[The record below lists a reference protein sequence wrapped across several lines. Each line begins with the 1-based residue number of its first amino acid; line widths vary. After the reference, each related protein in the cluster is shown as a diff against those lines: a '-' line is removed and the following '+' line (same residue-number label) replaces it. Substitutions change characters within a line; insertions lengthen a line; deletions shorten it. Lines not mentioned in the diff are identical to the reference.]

1 MADQTFLTDLFDL
14 LSPRGISKLAG
25 KDAGDANQSLSDKL
39 RIKLIDKTTRMAVI
53 KKFLVAEANTKP
65 KEGTAGEP
73 NKSLDDIKKDFHCV
87 TKSEGIFDMIG
98 DGAYWRKGTK
108 ISSQSALKF
117 DDADWL
123 IAKDNNLRSKKCE
136 IGIVV
141 SKDPYLSPAVAKT
154 EDVEMFL
161 NYTPPLVANQLVP
174 YLEIEMI
181 GQKKITLSLKASD
194 NDTPDDRRVELG
206 KQGLYYLS
214 TPSLL
219 RFLVGSVDRSEA
231 TAADQ
236 AISRFGDITLTQQGD
251 QFTGASIEAKSG
263 MELFLSPQSLSN
275 ISTTKAS
282 TNSATGL
289 PNGRLVDVKPFLP
302 FASIL
307 DFEVKILNAGA
318 GAMAHK
324 TGKLQLK
331 IHDKS
336 RISEMSEFFR
346 GPSGYGFVKIWTSYG
361 WIAPSRIVS
370 TGEGSKTSFNNED
383 AYADFINESMHAED
397 CWQIKNTQFGFDQAG
412 TVNLTLDLVG
422 LGVSKSKRTS
432 IKLGGQYEAMIAGY
446 EKLLQELSDLSNK
459 YGASVLGPDA
469 RLSQILN
476 AGASGQM
483 LPSSIKED
491 PATYIN
497 QVVNHYADSGAITPK
512 DAETIK
518 SQLSLALDPAAAK
531 AALSGV
537 RATEITSLITRCTE
551 GADPFLASPLELPP
565 PPTDPKKKQ
574 AAAPAS
580 KKGPQPPPPPS
591 VNKGDDE
598 SYFSKDLR
606 GALQKFQAGNTLAT
620 KKDKGGKQEAT
631 STSDITAPTRIAIDA
646 GKNKIV
652 SFGKLFIN
660 TVLPAFI
667 EANPEIDNAESE
679 VQVIFY
685 ALNDQCGPVS
695 GASIAEFPID
705 LTRFVYAIDDLMKS
719 KNKNDFTIEEFMR
732 MIVNNQF
739 SDDRSPGYG
748 MIELFEPFNKDN
760 PSPQSASE
768 TREGYELAL
777 ARWQTKY
784 PGFRKP
790 LIEFMIETSPTP
802 LPSSSVRRIDDLIN
816 NVAEPNTAGQIV
828 RIHIYDKQ
836 VNPRKIFSEF
846 VELSDGFHIGSF
858 NASEVREKLKANET
872 NRTEVQKFLSTL
884 NGAGAAD
891 LAASI
896 GNKGT
901 VSGIGVGEPGKSQQP
916 AVLNDLIKL
925 KSPEGTSQTVIK
937 RNPAALRDS
946 LRALAP
952 TILIGS
958 QGTLVKTATLASKTD
973 DLMAA
978 ANLVNIMKPKPGS
991 NASSVAPPS
1000 DGLSGPGGL
1009 PLRTVPASL
1018 SIVTMGCPAARL
1030 YQQYFVD
1037 LGTGTSLDN
1046 LYNCTEVT
1054 HKLTPG
1060 KFETTLNFAFT
1071 DGYGKF
1077 SGAPSIIKLLK
1088 DASKSPPEPAKDD
1101 KKSNQPAPPA
1111 KPKTPAQNKAGQDA
1125 ADKKKAG
1132 AAGETLTAEQN
1143 NTTTITIKQQ

>member
-1 MADQTFLTDLFDL
+1 MADQPAQTILTDLFDL

-25 KDAGDANQSLSDKL
+25 NAKTVPSLNDQL
-39 RIKLIDKTTRMAVI
+39 RIKLIDKTTKMRDI
-53 KKFLVAEANTKP
+53 EKLLRDEA
-65 KEGTAGEP
+65 TARNQPGSP
-73 NKSLDDIKKDFHCV
+73 PTTVRLDDIKKDFHCV
-87 TKSEGIFDMIG
+87 TKSTGIFDMIG
-98 DGAYWRKGTK
+98 DEDYWRKGTK
-108 ISSQSALKF
+108 ISPASSLRF
-117 DDADWL
+117 EDSDWL
-123 IAKDNNLRSKKCE
+123 IARDNNLSRKKCE

-194 NDTPDDRRVELG
+194 YADDDKRREELG
-206 KQGLYYLS
+206 NQGLYYLS

-219 RFLVGSVDRSEA
+219 RFLVGSVDRSTA

-282 TNSATGL
+282 TDSKTGL
-289 PNGRLVDVKPFLP
+289 PNGRLVDAKPFLP

-361 WIAPSRIVS
+361 WIAPSRIS
-370 TGEGSKTSFNNED
+370 RRITSEGSDGKSSISFNNED

-397 CWQIKNTQFGFDQAG
+397 CWQIKNTQFGFDQVG

-432 IKLGGQYEAMIAGY
+432 IKLGGKYEALIAGY
-446 EKLLQELSDLSNK
+446 ENLLQELSDLSNK

-491 PATYIN
+491 PSAYIA
-497 QVVNHYADSGAITPK
+497 QVVSHYADTGAIPAA
-512 DAETIK
+512 DAEKIK
-518 SQLSLALDPAAAK
+518 NQLSLVLDPTAVK
-531 AALSGV
+531 AYLSGV
-537 RATEITSLITRCTE
+537 RATEITNLITRCTE

-565 PPTDPKKKQ
+565 SPPDPKKKQ
-574 AAAPAS
+574 ASVPAPKNPS
-580 KKGPQPPPPPS
+580 PGGTSDVS
-591 VNKGDDE
+591 VNKGNDVT
-598 SYFSKDLR
+598 YFSADLR

-631 STSDITAPTRIAIDA
+631 PTSDNTAPTRIAIDA

-667 EANPEIDNAESE
+667 EANPEIDDDNSE

-802 LPSSSVRRIDDLIN
+802 PPSSSVRRIDDLIN
-816 NVAEPNTAGQIV
+816 NVAEPSTAGQIV

-846 VELSDGFHIGSF
+846 VELSDGFHVGSF
-858 NASEVREKLKANET
+858 NASEVRENLKNNEG
-872 NRTEVQKFLSTL
+872 NRKEVQKFLSNL

-891 LAASI
+891 LAAAI
-896 GNKGT
+896 GNDGT
-901 VSGIGVGEPGKSQQP
+901 LSINSQP
-916 AVLNDLIKL
+916 DVLNNLIKL
-925 KSPEGTSQTVIK
+925 KTPEGTSQTVIK

-978 ANLVNIMKPKPGS
+978 ANLVNIMKPKAGS
-991 NASSVAPPS
+991 NANSVAPPS

-1009 PLRTVPASL
+1009 PVRTVPASL
-1018 SIVTMGCPAARL
+1018 NIVTMGCPAARL

-1088 DASKSPPEPAKDD
+1088 DASKSPPEPSQDD
-1101 KKSNQPAPPA
+1101 KKTNKSAPAA
-1111 KPKTPAQNKAGQDA
+1111 KPNTTPQAKTGLEDSE
-1125 ADKKKAG
+1125 KKKTE
-1132 AAGETLTAEQN
+1132 AAKVLNSDSSTKT
-1143 NTTTITIKQQ
+1143 TMTTIK

>member
-1 MADQTFLTDLFDL
+1 MADLPAQTFLTDLFDL

-25 KDAGDANQSLSDKL
+25 GDGAKTQSLNDKL
-39 RIKLIDKTTRMAVI
+39 RIKLIDKTTRMSDI
-53 KKFLVAEANTKP
+53 EKLLSAEATAKKQP
-65 KEGTAGEP
+65 DSPPTPEGLA
-73 NKSLDDIKKDFHCV
+73 DIKKDFHCV
-87 TKSEGIFDMIG
+87 TKSKGIFSMIG
-98 DGAYWRKGTK
+98 DEDYWRKGTK
-108 ISSQSALKF
+108 ISPTSSLSFQDS
-117 DDADWL
+117 DWL
-123 IAKDNNLRSKKCE
+123 IAKDNNLSSKKCE

-194 NDTPDDRRVELG
+194 SNTDDKRREELG

-219 RFLVGSVDRSEA
+219 RFLVGSVDRSTA

-282 TNSATGL
+282 TDSKTGL
-289 PNGRLVDVKPFLP
+289 PNGRLVDAKPFLP

-361 WIAPSRIVS
+361 WIAPSRIS
-370 TGEGSKTSFNNED
+370 KGSDGKSSISFNNED

-397 CWQIKNTQFGFDQAG
+397 CWQIKNTQFGFDQVG

-446 EKLLQELSDLSNK
+446 ENLLQELSDLSNK

-483 LPSSIKED
+483 LPSSIKEN
-491 PATYIN
+491 PSTYIA
-497 QVVNHYADSGAITPK
+497 QVVNHYADTGAINAA
-512 DAETIK
+512 DAEKIK
-518 SQLSLALDPAAAK
+518 SQLSLVLDPAATK

-537 RATEITSLITRCTE
+537 RATEITNLITRCTE

-565 PPTDPKKKQ
+565 PPPDPKKKQ
-574 AAAPAS
+574 APVSAPKRGA
-580 KKGPQPPPPPS
+580 PPTEPVTVVN
-591 VNKGDDE
+591 VNKGDDAT
-598 SYFSKDLR
+598 YFSADLR

-631 STSDITAPTRIAIDA
+631 STSDNTAPTRIAIDA

-667 EANPEIDNAESE
+667 EANPEIDNAGSE

-816 NVAEPNTAGQIV
+816 NVAEPSTAGQIV

-846 VELSDGFHIGSF
+846 VELSDGFHVGSF

-872 NRTEVQKFLSTL
+872 NRTEVQKFLNDL

-896 GNKGT
+896 GNDGT
-901 VSGIGVGEPGKSQQP
+901 LSGIAAGQNPQP
-916 AVLNDLIKL
+916 AVLNNLIKL
-925 KSPEGTSQTVIK
+925 KTPEGTSQTVIK

-978 ANLVNIMKPKPGS
+978 ANLVNIMKPKAG
-991 NASSVAPPS
+991 NANSVAPPS

-1009 PLRTVPASL
+1009 PVRTVPASL
-1018 SIVTMGCPAARL
+1018 NIVTMGCPAARL

-1088 DASKSPPEPAKDD
+1088 DASKSPPEPSQDD
-1101 KKSNQPAPPA
+1101 KKTNKSAPAA
-1111 KPKTPAQNKAGQDA
+1111 KPKTTPQAKAGKEDSE
-1125 ADKKKAG
+1125 KKKEET
-1132 AAGETLTAEQN
+1132 AAAALNSSSTKTI
-1143 NTTTITIKQQ
+1143 TTTIK

>member
-1 MADQTFLTDLFDL
+1 L
-14 LSPRGISKLAG
+14 
-25 KDAGDANQSLSDKL
+25 
-39 RIKLIDKTTRMAVI
+39 
-53 KKFLVAEANTKP
+53 
-65 KEGTAGEP
+65 
-73 NKSLDDIKKDFHCV
+73 
-87 TKSEGIFDMIG
+87 
-98 DGAYWRKGTK
+98 
-108 ISSQSALKF
+108 
-117 DDADWL
+117 
-123 IAKDNNLRSKKCE
+123 
-136 IGIVV
+136 
-141 SKDPYLSPAVAKT
+141 
-154 EDVEMFL
+154 
-161 NYTPPLVANQLVP
+161 
-174 YLEIEMI
+174 
-181 GQKKITLSLKASD
+181 
-194 NDTPDDRRVELG
+194 PD
-206 KQGLYYLS
+206 
-214 TPSLL
+214 
-219 RFLVGSVDRSEA
+219 
-231 TAADQ
+231 
-236 AISRFGDITLTQQGD
+236 
-251 QFTGASIEAKSG
+251 
-263 MELFLSPQSLSN
+263 
-275 ISTTKAS
+275 
-282 TNSATGL
+282 
-289 PNGRLVDVKPFLP
+289 GRLVDSKPFLP

-361 WIAPSRIVS
+361 WIAPSRINRTTS
-370 TGEGSKTSFNNED
+370 NADGKSSISFNNED

-397 CWQIKNTQFGFDQAG
+397 CWQIKNTQFGFDQVG

-483 LPSSIKED
+483 LPSSIKEN

-497 QVVNHYADSGAITPK
+497 QVVNHYADTGAISAA
-512 DAETIK
+512 DAEKIK
-518 SQLSLALDPAAAK
+518 NQLTLVLDPAATK

-537 RATEITSLITRCTE
+537 RATEITNLITKCTE
-551 GADPFLASPLELPP
+551 GADPFLASPLALPP
-565 PPTDPKKKQ
+565 SPPDPKKKQ

-580 KKGPQPPPPPS
+580 KKKQQPPPPPP

-598 SYFSKDLR
+598 SYFSTDLR
-606 GALQKFQAGNTLAT
+606 EALQKFQAGNTLAT

-631 STSDITAPTRIAIDA
+631 STSDNTAPTRIAIDA

-667 EANPEIDNAESE
+667 EANPEINNNHSE

-816 NVAEPNTAGQIV
+816 NVAEPSTAGQIV
-828 RIHIYDKQ
+828 RIHVYDKQ

-846 VELSDGFHIGSF
+846 VELSDGFHVGSF
-858 NASEVREKLKANET
+858 NASEVREKLKAVET
-872 NRTEVQKFLSTL
+872 NRNEVRNFLSTL
-884 NGAGAAD
+884 NVAGASD

-896 GNKGT
+896 GNDGT
-901 VSGIGVGEPGKSQQP
+901 LSGIGIGKDPQQP
-916 AVLNDLIKL
+916 AALNNLIKL

-978 ANLVNIMKPKPGS
+978 ANLVNIMKPKAGT
-991 NASSVAPPS
+991 NANSVAPPS

-1009 PLRTVPASL
+1009 PVRTVPASL

-1077 SGAPSIIKLLK
+1077 GGAPSIIKLLK

-1111 KPKTPAQNKAGQDA
+1111 KPKTPAQNKADQDA
-1125 ADKKKAG
+1125 ADKK
-1132 AAGETLTAEQN
+1132 TAEEAAKKLQADN
-1143 NTTTITIKQQ
+1143 LKTTTITIK

>member
-25 KDAGDANQSLSDKL
+25 KVAGDANQSLSDKL
-39 RIKLIDKTTRMAVI
+39 RIKLIDKTTRMTAI
-53 KKFLVAEANTKP
+53 KEFLDAANTKP

-87 TKSEGIFDMIG
+87 SKKRGIFYDE
-98 DGAYWRKGTK
+98 DGKYWLKGTTYK
-108 ISSQSALKF
+108 SAENLKF
-117 DDADWL
+117 EDANWL

-181 GQKKITLSLKASD
+181 GQKKISLSLNAAENNDD
-194 NDTPDDRRVELG
+194 NKRRDSLA
-206 KQGLYYLS
+206 KQGLFYLS

-219 RFLVGSVDRSEA
+219 RFLVGSVDKSSA

-282 TNSATGL
+282 TNSETGL
-289 PNGRLVDVKPFLP
+289 PDGRLVDVKPFLP

-361 WIAPSRIVS
+361 WIAPSRIA
-370 TGEGSKTSFNNED
+370 SKAKEDGTNTSFNNED

-397 CWQIKNTQFGFDQAG
+397 CWQIKNTQFGFDQVG

-491 PATYIN
+491 PAKYID
-497 QVVNHYADSGAITPK
+497 QVVNHYAESGAISNN
-512 DAETIK
+512 DATTIK
-518 SQLSLALDPAAAK
+518 NQLSLALDPAAAK

-537 RATEITSLITRCTE
+537 RATEITNLITRCTE

-565 PPTDPKKKQ
+565 DPPDKKKK
-574 AAAPAS
+574 AAPAS
-580 KKGPQPPPPPS
+580 KKSAPPPVPS
-591 VNKGDDE
+591 PDVNLGDDKI
-598 SYFSKDLR
+598 YFSNDLR
-606 GALQKFQAGNTLAT
+606 GALQKFQAGNTLPA
-620 KKDKGGKQEAT
+620 KKDKGGKQEA
-631 STSDITAPTRIAIDA
+631 SPSSDNTAPTRIAIDA

-667 EANPEIDNAESE
+667 EANPEIDNKDSE

-816 NVAEPNTAGQIV
+816 NVAEPSTAGQIV

-846 VELSDGFHIGSF
+846 VELSDGFHVGSF
-858 NASEVREKLKANET
+858 NASEVREKLKGDEA
-872 NRTEVQKFLSTL
+872 NRTEVQKFLNTL

-896 GNKGT
+896 GNDGT
-901 VSGIGVGEPGKSQQP
+901 GTLSGIGIGKDPQQP
-916 AVLNDLIKL
+916 GVLNNLIKL
-925 KSPEGTSQTVIK
+925 KTPEGTSQTVIK

-978 ANLVNIMKPKPGS
+978 ANLVNIMKPKAG
-991 NASSVAPPS
+991 NANSVAPPS

-1009 PLRTVPASL
+1009 PVRTVPASL

-1111 KPKTPAQNKAGQDA
+1111 KPKTPAQNKAAQDA

>member
-1 MADQTFLTDLFDL
+1 MADQTFVKELFDL
-14 LSPRGISKLAG
+14 LSPRGIAKLAQADVKRG
-25 KDAGDANQSLSDKL
+25 NLSLNDKL
-39 RIKLIDKTTRMAVI
+39 RFNLIDKSTRMAAI
-53 KKFLVAEANTKP
+53 KDLLTAESTSTKSNQSISTQ
-65 KEGTAGEP
+65 KIGLE
-73 NKSLDDIKKDFHCV
+73 DIKKDFHCV
-87 TKSEGIFDMIG
+87 SKNRGVFYDE
-98 DGAYWRKGTK
+98 DGKYWLKGTAY
-108 ISSQSALKF
+108 SLAENLKF
-117 DDADWL
+117 EDANWL
-123 IAKDNNLRSKKCE
+123 IGKDSNLSKKQCE
-136 IGIVV
+136 IGIIVT
-141 SKDPYLSPAVAKT
+141 KDPYLSPAVAQT

-181 GQKKITLSLKASD
+181 GQKKISLSLNANQND
-194 NDTPDDRRVELG
+194 NDDKRRESLAQ
-206 KQGLYYLS
+206 QGLYYLS

-219 RFLVGSVDRSEA
+219 RFLVGSVDRSKA

-251 QFTGASIEAKSG
+251 QYTGASVEAKSG
-263 MELFLSPQSLSN
+263 MEVFLSPQSLSN

-282 TNSATGL
+282 TDSSTGL

-302 FASIL
+302 LASIL
-307 DFEVKILNAGA
+307 DFEVQIMNAGA

-370 TGEGSKTSFNNED
+370 TGEGPKTSFNNED
-383 AYADFINESMHAED
+383 KYADFINESMHAED
-397 CWQIKNTQFGFDQAG
+397 CWQIKNTQFGFDQTGA
-412 TVNLTLDLVG
+412 VNVTLELVG

-432 IKLGGQYEAMIAGY
+432 IKLGGQYESMLASY
-446 EKLLQELSDLSNK
+446 EQLLQELSDLSNK

-491 PATYIN
+491 PTTYIN
-497 QVVNHYADSGAITPK
+497 QIVNHYADSGAISID
-512 DAETIK
+512 DATTIK
-518 SQLSLALDPAAAK
+518 NKLSLVLDPAASK
-531 AALSGV
+531 AALSGI
-537 RATEITSLITRCTE
+537 RATEITSLITKCTE
-551 GADPFLASPLELPP
+551 GADPFLTSPLALPP
-565 PPTDPKKKQ
+565 DPPDPKKKQ
-574 AAAPAS
+574 AVPAS
-580 KKGPQPPPPPS
+580 KKPAPPPETSPA
-591 VNKGDDE
+591 VNLGDDKF
-598 SYFSKDLR
+598 YFSNDLR
-606 GALQKFQAGNTLAT
+606 EALQKFQAGNRLPA
-620 KKDKGGKQEAT
+620 KKDKGGKQTAT
-631 STSDITAPTRIAIDA
+631 SESDNNAPTRIAIDA

-667 EANPEIDNAESE
+667 EANPELDNDKSE

-705 LTRFVYAIDDLMKS
+705 LTRFVYAIDDLMKA

-739 SDDRSPGYG
+739 ADDRSPGYG

-816 NVAEPNTAGQIV
+816 NAANPTNNSGQIV

-858 NASEVREKLKANET
+858 NASEVREKLKADET
-872 NRTEVQKFLSTL
+872 NRNEVRNFLSTL
-884 NGAGAAD
+884 NVAGAAD

-896 GNKGT
+896 GNNGT
-901 VSGIGVGEPGKSQQP
+901 LSGIGTGKNPQQP
-916 AVLNDLIKL
+916 AALNNLIKL

-937 RNPAALRDS
+937 RNPAALRDA

-958 QGTLVKTATLASKTD
+958 QGTLVKSATLASKTD

-978 ANLVNIMKPKPGS
+978 ANLVNIMKPKAGT
-991 NASSVAPPS
+991 NANSVAPPS

-1009 PLRTVPASL
+1009 PVRTVPASL

-1046 LYNCTEVT
+1046 LYNCTQVT

-1060 KFETTLNFAFT
+1060 KFETSMTFAFT

-1077 SGAPSIIKLLK
+1077 GGAPSIIKLLK
-1088 DASKSPPEPAKDD
+1088 DASKSPPQPAEDP
-1101 KKSNQPAPPA
+1101 KKSNKPTSPA
-1111 KPKTPAQNKAGQDA
+1111 KPKTAAQIKADNDA
-1125 ADKKKAG
+1125 ENKKKAEDAANELNKATVQNASETILG
-1132 AAGETLTAEQN
+1132 A
-1143 NTTTITIKQQ
+1143 

>member
-1 MADQTFLTDLFDL
+1 MADQPAQTFLTDLFDL

-25 KDAGDANQSLSDKL
+25 GVDAKTVPSLNDQL
-39 RIKLIDKTTRMAVI
+39 RIKLIDKTTRMSDI
-53 KKFLVAEANTKP
+53 EALLDAAATKNQP
-65 KEGTAGEP
+65 GSPPTTVR
-73 NKSLDDIKKDFHCV
+73 LDDIKKDFHCV
-87 TKSEGIFDMIG
+87 TKSKGIFKMIG
-98 DGAYWRKGTK
+98 DEDYWRKGTK
-108 ISSQSALKF
+108 ISPTSALSFK
-117 DDADWL
+117 DADWL
-123 IAKDNNLRSKKCE
+123 IAKDNNLSSKKCE

-181 GQKKITLSLKASD
+181 GQKKITLSLKATDYD
-194 NDTPDDRRVELG
+194 NDDKRREELG
-206 KQGLYYLS
+206 NQGLYYLS

-219 RFLVGSVDRSEA
+219 RFLVGSVDKSKA

-282 TNSATGL
+282 TDSNTGL
-289 PNGRLVDVKPFLP
+289 PNGRLVDAKPFLP

-361 WIAPSRIVS
+361 WIAPSRIS
-370 TGEGSKTSFNNED
+370 RRIEGSDGKSSISFNNED

-397 CWQIKNTQFGFDQAG
+397 CWQIKNTQFGFDQVG

-432 IKLGGQYEAMIAGY
+432 IKLGGKYEAMIAGY
-446 EKLLQELSDLSNK
+446 ENLLQELSDLSNK

-491 PATYIN
+491 PSTYIA
-497 QVVNHYADSGAITPK
+497 QVVTHYADTGAINAA
-512 DAETIK
+512 DAEKIK
-518 SQLSLALDPAAAK
+518 NQLSLVLDPAATK

-537 RATEITSLITRCTE
+537 RATEITNLITRCTE

-565 PPTDPKKKQ
+565 SPPDPKKKQ
-574 AAAPAS
+574 ASGPAP
-580 KKGPQPPPPPS
+580 KKQPPPATDVP
-591 VNKGDDE
+591 VNKGNDVT
-598 SYFSKDLR
+598 YFSADLI
-606 GALQKFQAGNTLAT
+606 GALQKFQAGNTLVT

-631 STSDITAPTRIAIDA
+631 PTSDNTAPTRIAIDA

-667 EANPEIDNAESE
+667 EANPEIDDAGSE

-802 LPSSSVRRIDDLIN
+802 PPSSSVRRIDDLIN
-816 NVAEPNTAGQIV
+816 NVAEPSTAGQIV

-846 VELSDGFHIGSF
+846 VELSDGFHVGSF
-858 NASEVREKLKANET
+858 NASEVRENLKKNEG
-872 NRTEVQKFLSTL
+872 NRTEVLKFLNTL

-896 GNKGT
+896 ENDGT
-901 VSGIGVGEPGKSQQP
+901 LSEIKTGLNSQP
-916 AVLNDLIKL
+916 EVLNNLIKL
-925 KSPEGTSQTVIK
+925 KTPEGTSQTVIK

-978 ANLVNIMKPKPGS
+978 ANLVNIMKPKAGS
-991 NASSVAPPS
+991 NANSVAPPS

-1009 PLRTVPASL
+1009 PVRTVPASL
-1018 SIVTMGCPAARL
+1018 NIVTMGCPAARL

-1088 DASKSPPEPAKDD
+1088 DASKSPPAPSQDD
-1101 KKSNQPAPPA
+1101 KKTNNPAPAA
-1111 KPKTPAQNKAGQDA
+1111 KPKTTPQAKAGKEDSE
-1125 ADKKKAG
+1125 KKKTE
-1132 AAGETLTAEQN
+1132 AAAKALSDSSTKTT
-1143 NTTTITIKQQ
+1143 TTTIK